1 MASYRGIIRTFKFRK
16 MNIKELE
23 FTDPNNLCYH
33 DIENDVEFCMFFN
46 WEFNS
51 YNASLNEATI
61 YVSAYDCEQWING
74 VKHAYFPNAEELIEV
89 KKAIENVVFQDL
101 NGYGLGEWLDSRDQI
116 NFNEY

>member
-1 MASYRGIIRTFKFRK
+1 MKIE
-16 MNIKELE
+16 NLE
-23 FTDPNNLCYH
+23 FMDPNNLCYH

-51 YNASLNEATI
+51 YNANLNTATLH
-61 YVSAYDCEQWING
+61 VTPYDCEQWING
-74 VKHAYFPNAEELIEV
+74 VKSAYIPTVQEMIEV
-89 KKAIENVVFQDL
+89 TQAIENVVFQDL